1 MTNRNKRI
9 SKTSTKKSSISE
21 SKVSTETY
29 ANLDELEV
37 KERAKSKEF
46 SKRIREAKSI
56 QKNGMMSGVKLLKNW
71 IRNKLSKRITL

>member
-1 MTNRNKRI
+1 MPPSPDSNSISLEKLPPLTKIQTEIPISPSNIINTESIKKKMTNRNKRI

-37 KERAKSKEF
+37 KE
-46 SKRIREAKSI
+46 
-56 QKNGMMSGVKLLKNW
+56 
-71 IRNKLSKRITL
+71 